1 MMASKSKSFRAI
13 LPALSDEEVQRLQAW
28 SIENCAAATV
38 FREPECV
45 VWLASKERARSREAF
60 LRSARGVLKRLA
72 IDVTRLRGQW
82 LVLAEDSVVRAEAAR
97 RPTATPPATVATPP
111 ATVAQPP
118 CHLRDGDNERVIVL
132 SGPRQNYARPAQ
144 VFKEE

>member
-1 MMASKSKSFRAI
+1 MMASKSFRAI
-13 LPALSDEEVQRLQAW
+13 LPPLSDEEVQRLQAW
-28 SIENCAAATV
+28 STENCTAATV

-72 IDVTRLRGQW
+72 IDVTRLRGRW

-97 RPTATPPATVATPP
+97 RPTAQPTPP

-132 SGPRQNYARPAQ
+132 SGPRQNYARSAQ